1 MFKYAEMDRRG
12 KSNMSQFKYRNTRE
26 RRIVYM
32 AGYIEGISSIQQ
44 PLISREWYMKKWK
57 VSRATLYN
65 DVRELS
71 LLYPEILWTK

>member
-32 AGYIEGISSIQQ
+32 AGYIVYTTTIDIKYEEVAS
-44 PLISREWYMKKWK
+44 
-57 VSRATLYN
+57 V
-65 DVRELS
+65 
-71 LLYPEILWTK
+71 